1 MIKISE
7 ESMRKEIRRS
17 FDKSKTETGIEN
29 QLARN
34 VLEDYTTCFVTSKDG
49 TTIGYRQL
57 GRGPALLLLHGHM
70 ESAQSHIQLAEA
82 LAASFMVYLPDRRGR
97 GLSGPYGKDYSIQKD
112 VEDMDALL
120 TKTGAHYV
128 FGVSSGGI
136 IWLQAALSLSSIYK
150 AAIYEPP
157 LLINGSLPIAWLTR
171 FDKEMAQG
179 KVASAL
185 ITAMKGTQM
194 GPPIFNVVP
203 RRLLE
208 LLTNMAMKNENNKAK
223 DYDVTMRML
232 APTLH
237 YDFQLV
243 VEMAEK
249 LESFKAIQ
257 AEVLLL
263 GGSKSPAYFKVALDT
278 LEKVLPHVT
287 RIEFPGLGHGGS
299 GNTNRGGKPERLAQ
313 ELLKFFV

>member
-82 LAASFMVYLPDRRGR
+82 LAASFTVYLPDRRGR

-136 IWLQAALSLSSIYK
+136 IWLQAALSLSSIHK

-194 GPPIFNVVP
+194 GPPIFNVIP
-203 RRLLE
+203 HRLLE
-208 LLTNMAMKNENNKAK
+208 LLTNMTMKNEDKKAK